1 VTTIVKSAV
10 AAFFAAAQDF
20 LSVKR
25 RWSRVVLLV
34 NQPADT
40 VFLVRKEHEV
50 IVELSWHLHLG
61 KEGQLVASLLIKDL
75 VHLLA
80 LLLPVNHFRLDE
92 EQW

>member
-10 AAFFAAAQDF
+10 VAFFAAAQDF

-61 KEGQLVASLLIKDL
+61 KEGQLVSSQLIKDL